1 MERLLFEYDYPH
13 GDTAF
18 TNAFSWRKSIRTAIG
33 NICGITV
40 LRFLISPTEYA
51 YLPIILD
58 PASIA
63 CSTGAATPGGTSTD
77 IPGGTSTTAATG
89 ITATAESRT
98 TTPTPLFE
106 ELMKNLREEAL
117 HNGNKLI
124 LADIKPSLVP
134 IFRELLPTYAFWHH
148 RDSSDYIFLA
158 ENLKTLK
165 GNKYQ
170 QKRNHFNKFKSLYN
184 FEYKVLGPD
193 MVSQC
198 TALERTWY
206 KEHQER
212 EARTHETAADNM
224 ISDERTAVAEALA
237 NYTRLGLTGGA
248 LFVDGKMVAFTYGSR
263 ISDNTFCVHIEKG
276 DTSYEGIFAAI
287 NKLFAEHLPPEIT
300 YIDREEDMG
309 LPGLRFS
316 KSSYHPIRLAHRI
329 LGTELAPKELAVRR
343 LWLEAFEEDTP
354 EDADL
359 FLKTHYS
366 PERMLSIEDPEQ
378 PGELASMLH
387 IVPFGET
394 AYIYAVAT
402 AKNRRGRG
410 YATRLIKEAL
420 EKSKQEGYLYA
431 ALIPSNN
438 TNREW
443 YRNMGFSPQ
452 RPAAESASGS
462 TGAKAT
468 TRATA
473 TTCAAGSA
481 GAKATTRATATTC
494 AAGSTGAAAPQR
506 FIGADGYDFGTGG
519 PEDQTPLYITLN
531 KTIQ

>member
-1 MERLLFEYDYPH
+1 MERLFFEYGYPH
-13 GDTAF
+13 GDTSF
-18 TNAFSWRKSIRTAIG
+18 TNAFSWRSSIRTAIG
-33 NICGITV
+33 NVCGITV

-58 PASIA
+58 PAAIA
-63 CSTGAATPGGTSTD
+63 CSTSPAIPGGTG
-77 IPGGTSTTAATG
+77 PALHGGTGATAATSTTAATG
-89 ITATAESRT
+89 T

-134 IFRELLPTYAFWHH
+134 IFRALLPTYAFWHH

-193 MVSQC
+193 MVNQC

-212 EARTHETAADNM
+212 EARTPDTAADNM

-237 NYTRLGLTGGA
+237 NYTQLGLTGGA
-248 LFVDGKMVAFTYGSR
+248 LFVDGKMVAFTYGSK
-263 ISDNTFCVHIEKG
+263 ITDDTFCVHIEKG

-329 LGTELAPKELAVRR
+329 LGTELEPKELAVRR

-402 AKNRRGRG
+402 AVKYRGRG

-420 EKSKQEGYLYA
+420 EKSKQEGYRYA
-431 ALIPSNN
+431 ALIPSNS

-452 RPAAESASGS
+452 RPAAG
-462 TGAKAT
+462 T
-468 TRATA
+468 TS
-473 TTCAAGSA
+473 AAGSTSAA
-481 GAKATTRATATTC
+481 GNTSATGSTS
-494 AAGSTGAAAPQR
+494 AAGSTGAAGSTSAAGSTGATAPQR